1 MIYLDWAATA
11 LPQGEIITDA
21 LKKSFKYFANP
32 SSKHFLGKDAR
43 KVLEDTRLKIAELL
57 NTAPEHIIFT
67 SGGTEGDYIPMLSL
81 LSLPA
86 TWSIAVSSI
95 EHSAVR

>member
-11 LPQGEIITDA
+11 LPQEEIITDA

-43 KVLEDTRLKIAELL
+43 KVLEDTRSEISELL
-57 NTAPEHIIFT
+57 HLVPEHIIFT

-81 LSLPA
+81 LALPSRL
-86 TWSIAVSSI
+86 W
-95 EHSAVR
+95 SAV

>member
-11 LPQGEIITDA
+11 LPQEDIITEA

-43 KVLEDTRLKIAELL
+43 KIYRIHSFGNFRTFEY
-57 NTAPEHIIFT
+57 
-67 SGGTEGDYIPMLSL
+67 GT
-81 LSLPA
+81 
-86 TWSIAVSSI
+86 
-95 EHSAVR
+95 